1 MSTGSE
7 VTTMSDVA
15 VSILLIL
22 ASVSVIGAVLSLYDL
37 RHLFGIKEELR
48 RIREV
53 LEKMR

>member
-1 MSTGSE
+1 
-7 VTTMSDVA
+7 MSDVA